1 MIKHRKVK
9 VYGIVFISMIIL
21 YLLICF
27 SFYQNNLNKFKE
39 CINTENYLEA
49 KNILSHK
56 SLNIISIVNLKDTC
70 DEILN
75 EHLSKLNNDYLTNN
89 LSQESLLLKLNS
101 LQELNLNNNEI
112 SVFKESLPL
121 ISASND
127 TYTKA
132 LSLFD
137 KKNYEEALQC
147 FNKMSTFNSNYK
159 EALNYKNQCIDIL
172 KSEIITQA
180 DNLIK
185 NNEFS
190 EAISTIED
198 CLENLDYNIE
208 LLNKLDEIK
217 ELRMNFLEEYSEDS
231 INSGT
236 YSAEVMSSFYNKL
249 DSSTINTFDI
259 NSKTNKL
266 VFVNISEQKT
276 YVYTGSLNNWSLEKE
291 FLCST
296 GIENKETPV
305 GIFEVQTR
313 APWFFASKYGQGGKY
328 YVQFMGNY
336 LFHSVP
342 FAEDQETILDETLG
356 EPASHGCIRLSTDN
370 AKWLYDNVLDGSKVI
385 IY

>member
-1 MIKHRKVK
+1 MIKHRKIK
-9 VYGIVFISMIIL
+9 VYGIVFISMLIL
-21 YLLICF
+21 YLLICI

-39 CINTENYLEA
+39 YINTENYLEA
-49 KNILSHK
+49 KNISSDK
-56 SLNIISIVNLKDTC
+56 SLNIISIVNFKNTC

-101 LQELNLNNNEI
+101 LQELNLNNKEV

-121 ISASND
+121 VSQSNEI
-127 TYTKA
+127 YLKAIELFNQNNYEKA
-132 LSLFD
+132 LE
-137 KKNYEEALQC
+137 Y
-147 FNKMSTFNSNYK
+147 FNEVSVFNSNYK
-159 EALNYKNQCIDIL
+159 EILNYKNQCIDIL
-172 KSEIITQA
+172 KSEIITET

-190 EAISTIED
+190 QAIATIED
-198 CLENLDYNIE
+198 SLGNLDYNIE

-217 ELRMNFLEEYSEDS
+217 ELRMSYLEQFSKDS
-231 INSGT
+231 INSDT
-236 YSAEVMSSFYNKL
+236 YSAQVMSSFYNKL
-249 DSSTINTFDI
+249 DSSTINTFNI
-259 NSKTNKL
+259 NSKTDKL
-266 VFVNISEQKT
+266 VFVSISEQKT
-276 YVYTGSLNNWSLEKE
+276 YVYTGSSNNWSLEKE

-342 FAEDQETILDETLG
+342 FAEDQETVLDETLG
-356 EPASHGCIRLSTDN
+356 EPASHGCIRLSTND
-370 AKWLYDNVLDGSKVI
+370 AKWLYDNVLDGSKII